1 MELTPTGDDGVYSM
15 DILLELEETTPKT
28 DYLDA
33 NKYQE
38 GLTPDK
44 LKDVDMSQQV
54 LITDETNE
62 SEDAFKI
69 PEGYECTVNDH
80 AFIEAAKKISAEP
93 GREELVLIDDV
104 LVNRNHMECLFCRN
118 AYLYDEVITPST
130 NLWEQKSFFI
140 LRNYSWPSGTCY
152 LENTSM
158 TVLMKGDGEE
168 KRNMEDMEDHYPS
181 RGHSQVP
188 RLAER
193 VLSYM
198 QHDMYLAVVNARR
211 RKIHLKGFRMQME
224 YTLQCTGLKD
234 HAWPDVNVDIWDVV
248 EVMVDRIQFDGV
260 SCGLFMVAFI
270 KYWTGDHLCATVDQE
285 SMVKFRT
292 KMAATLLS
300 TIFNERLGKPLLRNE
315 DENIGS
321 PSDFAEIIEPNE
333 FQQIKQK
340 RKSTNS
346 HENALK
352 PKKIDTEIDSDK
364 QDVLLYYKDWPL
376 KRDELAEIF
385 CDYILTIKDPA
396 ELDMV
401 WIRSDLPYRSVY
413 KLGDLKVLLKRG
425 SPMPEPFFNL
435 GKMLELTHHENYR
448 KHHSGKELGDVI
460 GGWEIVKYDI
470 LGCRYFLLPW
480 KHVNTYLLYV
490 LDIKRKKLIVIDTK
504 PIPKYAMDVP
514 YKHYAIQI
522 VGFCLKFMNAFR
534 QLKPDSWE
542 DVHKWEFERVK
553 GIVEDTDG

>member
-28 DYLDA
+28 DYLHA

-69 PEGYECTVNDH
+69 P
-80 AFIEAAKKISAEP
+80 EAAKKISAEP

-118 AYLYDEVITPST
+118 AYLYDEVI
-130 NLWEQKSFFI
+130 NAYIHL
-140 LRNYSWPSGTCY
+140 LRTQDNMINRPGGTCY

-158 TVLMKGDGEE
+158 TVLMKGNGEE
-168 KRNMEDMEDHYPS
+168 RRNMEDMKDHYPS

-198 QHDMYLAVVNARR
+198 QHDMLFSPINIKDTHWYLAVVNARR
-211 RKIHLKGFRMQME
+211 RKIHLKGLRMQME

-234 HAWPDVNVDIWDVV
+234 HAWPDIN
-248 EVMVDRIQFDGV
+248 
-260 SCGLFMVAFI
+260 
-270 KYWTGDHLCATVDQE
+270 E

-321 PSDFAEIIEPNE
+321 PSDFVVIIEPNE

-340 RKSTNS
+340 RKSK
-346 HENALK
+346 ENALK

-401 WIRSDLPYRSVY
+401 WVRSDLPYRSVY

-435 GKMLELTHHENYR
+435 GKMLELTHHEKYR

-470 LGCRYFLLPW
+470 IGCRYFLLPW

-522 VGFCLKFMNAFR
+522 VGFRLKFMNAFR

-542 DVHKWEFERVK
+542 DVHKWEFERAK

>member
-1 MELTPTGDDGVYSM
+1 MELTPTGDDGGYSM
-15 DILLELEETTPKT
+15 DILLELEETTPKM

-38 GLTPDK
+38 GLTPNK

-54 LITDETNE
+54 LITNKTNE

-104 LVNRNHMECLFCRN
+104 LVNRNHMECLIFRK

-140 LRNYSWPSGTCY
+140 LRNYLWPGGTCY

-158 TVLMKGDGEE
+158 TVLMKGDGEG

-188 RLAER
+188 WLAER

-198 QHDMYLAVVNARR
+198 QHDMLFLPININDTHWYLVVVNARR
-211 RKIHLKGFRMQME
+211 RKIHVLDSYGTLFGRRDLENTLKGLRMQME

-234 HAWPDVNVDIWDVV
+234 HAWPDVNVDTWDVV

-270 KYWTGDHLCATVDQE
+270 KYWTVVHLCATVDQE

-300 TIFNERLGKPLLRNE
+300 TIFNELLGKPLLRNE

-321 PSDFAEIIEPNE
+321 PSDFVEIIEPNE
-333 FQQIKQK
+333 FG
-340 RKSTNS
+340 
-346 HENALK
+346 
-352 PKKIDTEIDSDK
+352 
-364 QDVLLYYKDWPL
+364 DWPL

-385 CDYILTIKDPA
+385 CDYILRIKDPA
-396 ELDMV
+396 EL
-401 WIRSDLPYRSVY
+401 
-413 KLGDLKVLLKRG
+413 
-425 SPMPEPFFNL
+425 E
-435 GKMLELTHHENYR
+435 
-448 KHHSGKELGDVI
+448 
-460 GGWEIVKYDI
+460 
-470 LGCRYFLLPW
+470 
-480 KHVNTYLLYV
+480 
-490 LDIKRKKLIVIDTK
+490 
-504 PIPKYAMDVP
+504 
-514 YKHYAIQI
+514 
-522 VGFCLKFMNAFR
+522 
-534 QLKPDSWE
+534 
-542 DVHKWEFERVK
+542 
-553 GIVEDTDG
+553 

>member
-1 MELTPTGDDGVYSM
+1 M

-69 PEGYECTVNDH
+69 PEACD
-80 AFIEAAKKISAEP
+80 I
-93 GREELVLIDDV
+93 V

-118 AYLYDEVITPST
+118 AYLYDEVI
-130 NLWEQKSFFI
+130 NAYIHL
-140 LRNYSWPSGTCY
+140 LRTQDNMINRPGGTCY

-158 TVLMKGDGEE
+158 T
-168 KRNMEDMEDHYPS
+168 DMEDHYPS

-198 QHDMYLAVVNARR
+198 QHDMLFLPIKIKDTHWYLAVVNARR
-211 RKIHLKGFRMQME
+211 RKIHLKGLPMQME

-401 WIRSDLPYRSVY
+401 WVRSDLPYRSVY

-435 GKMLELTHHENYR
+435 GVRFLAYREAKGMIRYNNKVANHHVDLRFCKMLELTRHEKYR

-504 PIPKYAMDVP
+504 PIPKYATDVP

-522 VGFCLKFMNAFR
+522 VGFRLKFMNAFR

-542 DVHKWEFERVK
+542 DVHKWEFERAK